1 MKKIM
6 VIGAGLAGSEA
17 AWQLAERGIPVQLI
31 EMRPSKKSPAH
42 HTDQFAE
49 LVCSNSLRA
58 AGLTNA
64 VGILKE
70 EMRRLDSLIM
80 KAADA
85 NRVPAGGALAVDR
98 DGFSQYITQVLENH
112 PLVEICRTE
121 QLEIPKEGIVIVAS
135 GPLTSEALS
144 ESIKELT
151 GDESL
156 YFYDAAAPIVEADSI
171 NFDKVFRQS
180 RYQKGDGDDYL
191 NCPMYEDEYQ
201 KFYEALVG
209 AELAPRK
216 EFEPLKLFE
225 GCMPVEELARRGK
238 DTIRFGPLKP
248 VGILDPATGKRP
260 YAVVQLRQENLEG
273 SLYNLVG
280 FQTHLKWPEQKRV
293 FRMIPGLENAEFS
306 RYGVMHRNTF
316 IESPRLLL
324 ATLQLRTD
332 QRIFFA
338 GQMTGVEGY
347 IESAASGLAAG
358 INAALLVQEKEPV
371 VFPNEMAMGSLFNY
385 ITTFTGKSFQ
395 PMNATLGLF
404 PPLDPPVRDKK
415 LRASLLSERSFGI
428 LSQFR
433 KYIDK

>member
-1 MKKIM
+1 M

-17 AWQLAERGIPVQLI
+17 AWQLAERGVPVQLI

-112 PLVEICRTE
+112 PLVEICRIE
-121 QLEIPKEGIVIVAS
+121 QVEIPKEGIVIVAS

-156 YFYDAAAPIVEADSI
+156 YFYDAAAPIVEAESI

-260 YAVVQLRQENLEG
+260 YAVVQLRQENLDG
-273 SLYNLVG
+273 TLYNLVG

-324 ATLQLRTD
+324 PTLQLRTD

-358 INAALLVQEKEPV
+358 INAALLIQEKEPV
-371 VFPNEMAMGSLFNY
+371 VFPEEMAMGSLFNY